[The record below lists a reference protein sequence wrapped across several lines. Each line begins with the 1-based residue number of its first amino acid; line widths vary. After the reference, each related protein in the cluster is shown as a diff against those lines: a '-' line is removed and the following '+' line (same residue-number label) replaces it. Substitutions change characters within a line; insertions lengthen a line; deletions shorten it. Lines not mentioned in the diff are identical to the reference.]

1 MSPPAVRS
9 GRLPALAFSDTEP
22 VRRFNVAGP
31 VDPEVHYTIPPLS
44 RVPLRQFDEL
54 VERREYFV
62 LHAPRQTGKTSVLKA
77 LRDHLNERGW
87 RCVYA
92 SCEDASGVRDL
103 DTAVRGVL
111 GAIASGAAEALG
123 DESLREILLGA
134 FAYCDPADGGFE
146 DALRRWSKQSGE
158 ERLVLLLDETDAPE
172 VPVLVSLLSQ
182 VRPGHADRPR
192 LFPRSMVFCGLR
204 NVQVYPGPS
213 GIPFNIVYETFRLAD
228 FSPAEVEELLG
239 QHTEETGQRFA
250 PEAVEEIWNSTAG
263 QPWLVNALADEACFR
278 DEAGRDRSR
287 EIGPAAVEATRERL
301 ILAHPTHFRQIGDK
315 LNEERVRRVI
325 EPILA
330 GRVEFL
336 PDEEDDDIAYVA
348 DLGLT
353 KADEPQEIANPI
365 YREVIPRL
373 LSTRAEKKVKSDP
386 ASFRRGDG
394 SLDVG
399 DLLTA
404 FQQFFREHSESWSQ
418 GFTVRE
424 AALQVLLQAFLQR
437 VVNAGGRIVREYG
450 LGRGRTDLLIEWR
463 LGDGTQRFVVE
474 CKVRRERDGLDTVIR
489 EGAAQT
495 AAYLDRCGAEEGHLV
510 VMDQDEGKTWEE
522 KVFRRSLPVR
532 RASAPDADPAWEVAP
547 DGDSADGDPPET
559 RPILVWGM

>member
-1 MSPPAVRS
+1 M
-9 GRLPALAFSDTEP
+9 
-22 VRRFNVAGP
+22 RRFNVAGP
-31 VDPEVHYTIPPLS
+31 VNPSKHYTIPPLS
-44 RVPLRQFDEL
+44 RVPLQRFDDL
-54 VERREYFV
+54 VERQEYFV
-62 LHAPRQTGKTSVLKA
+62 LHAPRQTGKTSVLRA
-77 LRDHLNERGW
+77 LRDHLNEQGW

-123 DESLREILLGA
+123 DESLRDILPGA

-146 DALRRWSKQSGE
+146 DALSRWSEQSGE

-182 VRPGHADRPR
+182 VRSGYTDHPR

-204 NVQVYPGPS
+204 DVQVYPGPS

-228 FSPAEVEELLG
+228 FSQAEVEELLG

-250 PEAVEEIWNSTAG
+250 PEAVEEIGNATAG
-263 QPWLVNALADEACFR
+263 QPWLVNALADEACFE

-287 EIGPAAVEATRERL
+287 EIGLEAVEAARERL
-301 ILAHPTHFRQIGDK
+301 ILMRPTRFGQIDEELK
-315 LNEERVRRVI
+315 DERVRRAI

-330 GRVEFL
+330 GRGDLLRFGT
-336 PDEEDDDIAYVA
+336 DDSSYVR
-348 DLGLT
+348 DLGLVR
-353 KADEPQEIANPI
+353 ARGHLEIANPI

-373 LSTRAEKKVKSDP
+373 LSAAGEDRFGDDRP
-386 ASFRRGDG
+386 SFRRSDG
-394 SLDVG
+394 GLDVAQ
-399 DLLTA
+399 LLTA
-404 FQQFFREHSESWSQ
+404 FRQFFREHSEWWSQ
-418 GFTVRE
+418 GFVFRE
-424 AALQVLLQAFLQR
+424 AALQVLLQAFWQR
-437 VVNAGGRIVREYG
+437 VVDDEGRMVREYE
-450 LGRGRTDLLIEWR
+450 LDRGRTDLLIEWR
-463 LGDGTQRFVVE
+463 RDEGVQRFVVE
-474 CKVRRERDGLDTVIR
+474 CRVRRERDDLETVIR

-510 VMDQDEGKTWEE
+510 VMDQDEGKTREE

-532 RASAPDADPAWEVAP
+532 RASVPDAEPAWEVAP
-547 DGDSADGDPPET
+547 DGDSPET